1 VLDRQD
7 KKPVDV
13 VGDVRDPD
21 VLSEAGIESV
31 SAAIVSVDDD
41 TTAIFATLVMRELN
55 PDLYIIVRANK
66 EESEKKL
73 YRAGADY
80 VQSLATVSGRMM
92 ASTIL
97 EDEQVFTFEAQ
108 IEIVQLPAGDL
119 VGQTLAEA
127 AVRSETGVVVLAVV
141 RDEEVLTDLDA
152 HDFLLA
158 DGDAVVVAGTSES
171 VRNFEAAFLN

>member
-1 VLDRQD
+1 
-7 KKPVDV
+7 
-13 VGDVRDPD
+13 
-21 VLSEAGIESV
+21 
-31 SAAIVSVDDD
+31 
-41 TTAIFATLVMRELN
+41 
-55 PDLYIIVRANK
+55 
-66 EESEKKL
+66 
-73 YRAGADY
+73 
-80 VQSLATVSGRMM
+80 MM

-152 HDFLLA
+152 RDFLLA